1 MQSPE
6 IALFLW
12 VNASPQTPAVVVEL
26 ARFASQ
32 ILPALSAVVLAV
44 AAARGGRSLRV
55 AAIQTAL
62 ALLLAW
68 LVAQWLRNWLQIPRP
83 AAFGLGRQW
92 IAHGAGAGFPS
103 LHAAGAFA
111 FAVALQQARIGRWGV
126 GMAFAGALLITWS
139 RLCLGV
145 HFPSD
150 VLAGA
155 LVGTAAACTV
165 YAAWNWVA
173 SRRPAYASTVS
184 AATSVDRL

>member
-12 VNASPQTPAVVVEL
+12 VNAGPQTPVAVLAL
-26 ARFASQ
+26 ARLASQ
-32 ILPALSAVVLAV
+32 AVPALSAVMLV
-44 AAARGGRSLRV
+44 AAALRGNRSLRV
-55 AAIQTAL
+55 AALQAVL

-68 LVAQWLRNWLQIPRP
+68 VVAQWLRHWLQIPRP

-92 IAHGAGAGFPS
+92 IAHGNGAGFPS

-126 GMAFAGALLITWS
+126 AAAFAGALLIAWS

-155 LVGTAAACTV
+155 LVGSAAACSV
-165 YAAWNWVA
+165 HAAWRWV
-173 SRRPAYASTVS
+173 SRRFAHASAMRGAYS
-184 AATSVDRL
+184 AEHP